1 MKLPI
6 RRKLD
11 PTQIVIVSF
20 ALVISLGTILLSLP
34 FATASGERIPL
45 VDAFFTAVSATCVT
59 GLIVVD
65 TGTYFSTFGQV
76 VILLCI
82 QVGGLGLMAFTTIF
96 VVALGN
102 RIAIADR
109 LAIQQSFHHSPMAN
123 IKRLVKYIVVVTLL
137 VEAIGAAVLTVHWT
151 IQQRFAT
158 FGETAYSA
166 IFHSI
171 SSFCNAGFSLNA
183 DSMVSYNTDGV
194 TVITISVLIIVGGI
208 GFLVAFDVKEYFRCL
223 FSRRAAETR
232 IHESVGMVVRKPR
245 LSVHSKFVLIT
256 TAFLIVIGT
265 LSYYILE
272 RNGLF
277 SDMPAG
283 VAWLNAFFCS
293 ITPRT
298 AGFNTI
304 DYAGMSGAALLCTM
318 VLMFIGASPGSAGG
332 GVKTSTFGVL
342 VAYSITRWMGH
353 RNLNIFGRTIP
364 QLSIDRAA
372 GVVIS
377 AVALLI
383 VVSSL
388 LMAIET
394 YYMTS
399 KESQGSF
406 LSIIFE
412 SISAFATVG
421 LSMGETSKLGTG
433 SKIVLSVVMFLGRI
447 GPLTLALA
455 ISPKSYDKQLQ
466 YPEENIMVG

>member
-1 MKLPI
+1 MKIPI

-20 ALVISLGTILLSLP
+20 AFVISFGTVLLSLP
-34 FATASGERIPL
+34 FATASGERMPL

-65 TGTYFSTFGQV
+65 TGTYFSTFGQL
-76 VILLCI
+76 VILFCI
-82 QVGGLGLMAFTTIF
+82 QIGGLGLMAFTTIF
-96 VVALGN
+96 VVALGH

-109 LAIQQSFHHSPMAN
+109 LAIQQSFHHSPMSN
-123 IKRLVKYIVVVTLL
+123 IKRLVKYIVVVTLII
-137 VEAIGAAVLTVHWT
+137 EAAGALILTVHWT
-151 IQQRFAT
+151 IGQRYAT
-158 FGETAYSA
+158 FGETVYSA
-166 IFHSI
+166 IYHSI
-171 SSFCNAGFSLNA
+171 SAFCNAGFSLNA
-183 DSMVSYNTDGV
+183 DSLVGHSSDPI
-194 TVITISVLIIVGGI
+194 TVMTMSLLIIVGGV
-208 GFLVAFDVKEYFRCL
+208 GFLVAFDVKKYFHSL
-223 FSRRAAETR
+223 LSKRAAETR
-232 IHESVGMVVRKPR
+232 IHESIEMVVRKPR

-256 TAFLIVIGT
+256 TAFLIVVGT
-265 LSYYILE
+265 LTYYVLE

-277 SDMPAG
+277 AEMPEG
-283 VAWLNAFFCS
+283 VAWLNAFFSS

-342 VAYSITRWMGH
+342 VAYSITRWLGH

-372 GVVIS
+372 GVVITS
-377 AVALLI
+377 VALLI
-383 VVSSL
+383 IVASV

-406 LSIIFE
+406 LSILFE
-412 SISAFATVG
+412 SISAFGTVG
-421 LSMGETSKLGTG
+421 LSMGETSKIGTAG
-433 SKIVLSVVMFLGRI
+433 KIVLSIVMFLGRI

-455 ISPKSYDKQLQ
+455 ISPKPNEKQFR

>member
-11 PTQIVIVSF
+11 PTQIVIASF
-20 ALVISLGTILLSLP
+20 AFVITLGTILLSLP
-34 FATASGERIPL
+34 FATASGERMAL

-59 GLIVVD
+59 GLVVVD
-65 TGTYFSTFGQV
+65 TGTYFSTFGQL
-76 VILLCI
+76 VILFCI

-102 RIAIADR
+102 RVAIADR
-109 LAIQQSFHHSPMAN
+109 LAIQQSFHHSPISN
-123 IKRLVKYIVVVTLL
+123 IKRLVKYIVSVTLL
-137 VEAIGAAVLTVHWT
+137 VETVGAIILTVHWT

-158 FGETAYSA
+158 FGETVYSA
-166 IFHSI
+166 IFHSV
-171 SSFCNAGFSLNA
+171 SAFCNAGFSLNA
-183 DSMVSYNTDGV
+183 DSLVGHHADGI
-194 TVITISVLIIVGGI
+194 TVLTMSTLIIVGGI
-208 GFLVAFDVKEYFRCL
+208 GFLVALDVKQYIQCL
-223 FSRRAAETR
+223 YSKRAAETR
-232 IHESVGMVVRKPR
+232 IHESIELIVRKPR

-256 TAFLIVIGT
+256 TTALIIIGT
-265 LSYYILE
+265 VSYFILE

-277 SDMPAG
+277 ADMPAG

-298 AGFNTI
+298 AGFNTV

-342 VAYSITRWMGH
+342 IAYSITRWLGH
-353 RNLNIFGRTIP
+353 RNLNIFDRTIP

-383 VVSSL
+383 IVSSV
-388 LMAIET
+388 LMAIQT
-394 YYMTS
+394 YEMTS
-399 KESQGSF
+399 KFSQNSF
-406 LSIIFE
+406 LPILFE
-412 SISAFATVG
+412 SISAFGTVG
-421 LSMGETSKLGTG
+421 LSMGETANLGMSG
-433 SKIVLSVVMFLGRI
+433 KIVIGIVMFLGRI

-455 ISPKSYDKQLQ
+455 ISPKPHEKQFRF
-466 YPEENIMVG
+466 PEENIMVG